1 MRCSSAYWLPPF
13 LSKEPE
19 LSLLDSGMVLSGTET
34 LDGMYDTVMMGYMAC
49 FHEIHDMC
57 ISMTEMVM

>member
-1 MRCSSAYWLPPF
+1 
-13 LSKEPE
+13 
-19 LSLLDSGMVLSGTET
+19 MVLSGTET
-34 LDGMYDTVMMGYMAC
+34 LDGMYDTVMMGYVAC